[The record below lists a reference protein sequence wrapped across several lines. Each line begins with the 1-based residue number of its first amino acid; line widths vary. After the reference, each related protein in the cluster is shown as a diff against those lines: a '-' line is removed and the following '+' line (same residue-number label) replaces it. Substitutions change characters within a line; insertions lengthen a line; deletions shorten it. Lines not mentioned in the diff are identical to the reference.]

1 MMHRPLDQH
10 MRLTRRARHIQHI
23 RDRQRCQR
31 RNGAPGVGLAA
42 DVREARVGDVA
53 AAVFV
58 DDGDVGGG
66 GEVEGV
72 AADSAFVGE
81 G

>member
-1 MMHRPLDQH
+1 MMHRPLNQH
-10 MRLTRRARHIQHI
+10 MRLARRARHIQHI
-23 RDRQRCQR
+23 RHGQRCQR
-31 RNGAPGVGLAA
+31 RNRAPGVGLAA
-42 DVREARVGDVA
+42 DVRETRVGDVE

-58 DDGDVGGG
+58 DDGDVGGV

-72 AADSAFVGE
+72 AADGAFVGE